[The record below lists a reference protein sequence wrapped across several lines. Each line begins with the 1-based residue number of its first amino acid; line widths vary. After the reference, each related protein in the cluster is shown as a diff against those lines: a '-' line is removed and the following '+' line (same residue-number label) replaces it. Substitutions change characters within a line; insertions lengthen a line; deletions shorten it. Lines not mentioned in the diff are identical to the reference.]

1 MGIDIYA
8 LIVDW
13 EPAVDAYRAAGGL
26 DFYWDA
32 SAQIDFEV
40 ERAGRERTPL
50 PWPEVPEVVPFAEEQ
65 WAPPGKAFTAAGTF
79 YLKLSDRL
87 EPELRARTDPVF
99 DTIYP
104 QMLSDINDLKA
115 DSGGPDDFDVLYA
128 LRPSSVKVVLE
139 RIEALP
145 WEGMRAAGEGID
157 LPYMRQGPG
166 YGMDFSQFEGII
178 AGHVGWLREAAASD
192 RGVLVFWSI

>member
-8 LIVDW
+8 LIMDW
-13 EPAVDAYRAAGGL
+13 KPAVEAYRAAGGL

-32 SAQIDFEV
+32 SAQIEFEV
-40 ERAGRERTPL
+40 ERARRRRTPL
-50 PWPEVPEVVPFAEEQ
+50 PWPEVPQVVPFAEEQ

-79 YLKLSDRL
+79 YLELSDHL
-87 EPELRARTDPVF
+87 EPELLARTDPVF

-104 QMLSDINDLKA
+104 QKMSDINDLKA

-128 LRPSSVKVVLE
+128 LRPSSVKRVLE
-139 RIEALP
+139 RIEGLP
-145 WEGMRAAGEGID
+145 WEAMREAGEGIE
-157 LPYMRQGPG
+157 LPYMGQAAGH
-166 YGMDFSQFEGII
+166 GMDFSQFEGII
-178 AGHVGWLREAAASD
+178 DIHVGWLREAAAAD

>member
-1 MGIDIYA
+1 MGIDIFA
-8 LIVDW
+8 LIMDW
-13 EPAVDAYRAAGGL
+13 EPAVEAYRAAGGL

-40 ERAGRERTPL
+40 ERARRERTPL

-79 YLKLSDRL
+79 YLELSDRL
-87 EPELRARTDPVF
+87 EPELLALTDPVF
-99 DTIYP
+99 NTIYP
-104 QMLSDINDLKA
+104 RWWSDVNDLKA
-115 DSGGPDDFDVLYA
+115 DSGGPEDADVLYA
-128 LRPSSVKVVLE
+128 LRPSSVKLALE

-145 WEGMRAAGEGID
+145 WEAMRAAGTGID
-157 LPYMRQGPG
+157 LRYAGQGPG
-166 YGMDFSQFEGII
+166 YGMDFPQFEGII
-178 AGHVGWLREAAASD
+178 TSHVGWLREAAAVD

>member
-8 LIVDW
+8 LIMDW
-13 EPAVDAYRAAGGL
+13 KPAVEAYRAAGGL

-40 ERAGRERTPL
+40 ERARRRRTPL
-50 PWPEVPEVVPFAEEQ
+50 PWPEVPQVVPFAEEQ

-79 YLKLSDRL
+79 YLELSDHL
-87 EPELRARTDPVF
+87 EPELLARTAPVF

-104 QMLSDINDLKA
+104 QKMSDINDLKA

-128 LRPSSVKVVLE
+128 LRPSSVELMLE

-145 WEGMRAAGEGID
+145 WEAMRAAGEGIE
-157 LPYMRQGPG
+157 LSYMGQAAGHG
-166 YGMDFSQFEGII
+166 LDFSQFKGII
-178 AGHVGWLREAAASD
+178 DIHVGWLREAAATD
-192 RGVLVFWSI
+192 RGLLVFWSV